1 MRHSRLHSASYCV
14 LSLGLMGFS
23 SEVLLAQ
30 SPPPASRPPAGAPP
44 TTAHAAGAASAPG
57 GTTAAGRAVVIE
69 RAPVLFRDPSKYQVP
84 LHLEPVRQLKLA
96 ATVDG
101 VVLTLQ
107 AQVGQEITPQAEVL
121 RLDARDVQLKLARA
135 QAALKAAKADLEAA
149 TAKPAAE
156 ARVEVADA
164 DLKIAELDQTRTV
177 IRSPLKGIVT
187 AVLVVEGEYVHA
199 GQPLAMVIDP
209 SQLFVEVPIDGKTQ
223 KAGDTIELKVED
235 ANVPAKLAVVLPLSS
250 QLDPLREL
258 FPSPATGRVLLDNA
272 TGKWRSGQTVYS
284 GMIPRLPV
292 AEVPTTAIVNADQGG
307 RKVQVIRE
315 GFVRD
320 IMVQSLGQMGE
331 DHLFVS
337 GRFGA
342 TDELIVK
349 TSETLLDGARVISKE
364 AKAAVG
370 GTTTTPGSNF

>member
-1 MRHSRLHSASYCV
+1 M
-14 LSLGLMGFS
+14 
-23 SEVLLAQ
+23 
-30 SPPPASRPPAGAPP
+30 
-44 TTAHAAGAASAPG
+44 
-57 GTTAAGRAVVIE
+57 IE
-69 RAPVLFRDPSKYQVP
+69 RAPVRFRDAAQYQVP

-101 VVLTLQ
+101 VILSVQT
-107 AQVGQEITPQAEVL
+107 QVGQEVTPQAEVL
-121 RLDARDVQLKLARA
+121 RLDPSDTQLKLSRA

-149 TAKPAAE
+149 TSKPAAE
-156 ARVEVADA
+156 ARVEVAET
-164 DLKIAELDQTRTV
+164 DLKIAELDQKRTV
-177 IRSPLKGIVT
+177 IRSPLKGLVT

-199 GQPLAMVIDP
+199 GQPLATVIDP

-223 KAGDTIELKVED
+223 KAGDTIELKVEE
-235 ANVPAKLAVVLPLSS
+235 ANVPAKLAVVLPLGPK
-250 QLDPLREL
+250 LDPLREL
-258 FPSPATGRVLLDNA
+258 FPSPAMGRVLLDNA

-292 AEVPTTAIVNADQGG
+292 AVVPTTSIVNADQGG

-342 TDELIVK
+342 SDELIVK
-349 TSETLLDGARVISKE
+349 TSETLLDGARVTSKE
-364 AKAAVG
+364 AKAAAA
-370 GTTTTPGSNF
+370 GTPTTPATNF